1 MTKNNFIIVH
11 IPIVK
16 QTGPPKIM
24 FKKRLF
30 VVGEKLIAN
39 CTTSRAKPA
48 PHITWLVNGE
58 KVKLLI
64 LIHCTTTNVLILW
77 LHRHSR
83 EKMKIECPELLN

>member
-1 MTKNNFIIVH
+1 
-11 IPIVK
+11 
-16 QTGPPKIM
+16 M

-58 KVKLLI
+58 KVKIKFTHTLLAAYN
-64 LIHCTTTNVLILW
+64 HECA
-77 LHRHSR
+77 HFMAR
-83 EKMKIECPELLN
+83 ERAKMKIECPELLN